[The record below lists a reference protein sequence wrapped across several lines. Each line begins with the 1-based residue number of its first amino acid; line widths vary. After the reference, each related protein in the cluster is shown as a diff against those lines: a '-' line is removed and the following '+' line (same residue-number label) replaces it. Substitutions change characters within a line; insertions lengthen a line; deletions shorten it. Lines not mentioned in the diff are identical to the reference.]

1 VPTRGTRAAALF
13 TSLLCACQPDA
24 RAPGITLLIES
35 VPDSLDGRLALS
47 VFGERL
53 AQLITPGLLT
63 FDDESRPVPDLA
75 ESFAWRDAL
84 TLEFRLRPGLV
95 FHDGQPLTAADV
107 AATYGAI
114 LTRAFPST
122 KADKYTAIEN
132 VEAVDPLTVL
142 FHLRQPYVPLLAE
155 LGLGIVPSRRALS
168 TEGPPI
174 GAGPF
179 RFLAQP
185 DDEHLE
191 LVPFERYYAGAPR
204 IRALHVRVVRDET
217 TRTLELL
224 KGRADLALNAVS
236 PAVLP
241 QLEGHAGLRV
251 VTTPGT
257 GFVYLGFNVRSGP
270 LADVR
275 VRRAVCHLLD
285 IPAIAE
291 HKFHGLA
298 RPATGMLAQNHWA
311 YAATPGCQ
319 RDLAEAARLLDAA
332 GYPVPPGGG
341 PRLRLSYKTSTERFR
356 KSLALVLQAS
366 LAEGGVAVDLRA
378 LEFGTLFNDVR
389 KGNFEMVTL
398 KWSTTFEPNLMRQ
411 VFSSSEVPS
420 EANHFGGLNRGGYA
434 NPELDGILARAAQAG
449 QDDRR
454 HLYAHALEILDR
466 DLPYAPLW
474 HEDTVAVVSS
484 HLAGFHPSA
493 HGFLSG
499 LASATEVP

>member
-1 VPTRGTRAAALF
+1 VPTRGTRAALF
-13 TSLLCACQPDA
+13 ASLLCACQPDA
-24 RAPGITLLIES
+24 RPPGITLLIES
-35 VPDSLDGRLALS
+35 TPDSLDGRLALS
-47 VFGERL
+47 AYGERL
-53 AQLITPGLLT
+53 AALIAPGLLT

-75 ESFAWRDAL
+75 ESFAWSDPL
-84 TLEFRLRPGLV
+84 TLEFHLRPGLV
-95 FHDGQPLTAADV
+95 FHDGQPLTSADV

-122 KADKYTAIEN
+122 KADKYTAIEK
-132 VEAVDPLTVL
+132 VEAVDPLTVR
-142 FHLRQPYVPLLAE
+142 FHLREPYVPLLAE
-155 LGLGIVPSRRALS
+155 LGLGIVPASRAMS
-168 TEGPPI
+168 AEGAPV

-179 RFLAQP
+179 RFASQP

-204 IRALHVRVVRDET
+204 LRALHVRVVRDET
-217 TRTLELL
+217 TRMLELL
-224 KGRADLALNAVS
+224 KGRADLALNALS

-241 QLEGHAGLRV
+241 QLEDHSGLRV

-257 GFVYLGFNVRSGP
+257 SYSYLGFNVRSGP

-285 IPAIAE
+285 IPTIAE

-298 RPATGMLAQNHWA
+298 RPATGMLAQSHWA
-311 YAATPGCQ
+311 YAPTPGCQ

-332 GYPVPPGGG
+332 GYPQPPGGG

-356 KSLALVLQAS
+356 KSLALVIQEQ
-366 LAEGGVAVDLRA
+366 LARGGIAVDLRA
-378 LEFGTLFNDVR
+378 LEFATVFNDVR

-411 VFSSSEVPS
+411 VFTSSEVPTES
-420 EANHFGGLNRGGYA
+420 NHFGGLNRGGYA
-434 NPELDGILARAAQAG
+434 NLELDGILARAAAAPTEE
-449 QDDRR
+449 RKR
-454 HLYAHALEILDR
+454 LYAQALEILDR

-493 HGFLSG
+493 HGFLTG